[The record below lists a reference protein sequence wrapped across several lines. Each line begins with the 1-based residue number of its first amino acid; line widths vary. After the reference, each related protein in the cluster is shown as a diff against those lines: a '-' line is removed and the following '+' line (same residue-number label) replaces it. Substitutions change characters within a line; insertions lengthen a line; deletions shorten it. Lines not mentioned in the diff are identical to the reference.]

1 MKTIGI
7 IIRKLDIDDYI
18 IIGNRLDL
26 FEIFNKWDVNTI
38 GIPITNDFNKVKE
51 AVNLCDGIV
60 LSGGFYNSENDYKL
74 VQYLHENDIPTL
86 GICLGMQ
93 SMAMTFN
100 NREEI
105 KIKNHKSFNKYAH
118 NVTIEKDT
126 FLHKIIGQDKILVNS
141 RHNYVVPHTKFK
153 INAISDDGYIEGI
166 EDSQKKFFLGIQWH
180 PESIDDINSLKLFK
194 YFIDII

>member
-105 KIKNHKSFNKYAH
+105 KIKN
-118 NVTIEKDT
+118 
-126 FLHKIIGQDKILVNS
+126 
-141 RHNYVVPHTKFK
+141 
-153 INAISDDGYIEGI
+153 
-166 EDSQKKFFLGIQWH
+166 
-180 PESIDDINSLKLFK
+180 
-194 YFIDII
+194 

>member
-38 GIPITNDFNKVKE
+38 GIPIT
-51 AVNLCDGIV
+51 
-60 LSGGFYNSENDYKL
+60 FYNSENDYKL